1 MIIAGAYMRKFIE
14 KEIENIK
21 IANVNHHASSENSL
35 RQLSTFIESLVVDS
49 SALAGEEKS
58 KHLIQ
63 GLIAMSKFI
72 DKNMEI
78 AAMLRSQEALLQ
90 RLVETYD
97 KNKKLA
103 DKIVND
109 DEKRLRKIGEKP
121 DSIREKRNV
130 KKRLELYEDDN
141 ENT

>member
-1 MIIAGAYMRKFIE
+1 MRKFIE

-109 DEKRLRKIGEKP
+109 DEKRFRKIGEKP

-130 KKRLELYEDDN
+130 KKSLELYEDDN

>member
-1 MIIAGAYMRKFIE
+1 MRKFIE

-109 DEKRLRKIGEKP
+109 DEKRFRKIGEKP

>member
-97 KNKKLA
+97 KNKK
-103 DKIVND
+103 I
-109 DEKRLRKIGEKP
+109 
-121 DSIREKRNV
+121 S
-130 KKRLELYEDDN
+130 
-141 ENT
+141 